1 MFITNSTLLQK
12 RWQAPGRPNIL
23 CDQRLPSRRERRK
36 AAAIHQN
43 CVWAARS
50 RPGSSER
57 ATNRVC
63 SPSELLSG
71 KNTDLGKKGD
81 FRALQ
86 VGQHTFGR
94 SFKTLLE
101 LPLGPKFS
109 WHVQCCPTDR
119 IHNQLVSDS
128 TPGRK
133 PTCSRTRD
141 RDHLPLASY
150 QRFPSQLYTR
160 EN

>member
-109 WHVQCCPTDR
+109 WHVQCAVPRTGFTTSWC
-119 IHNQLVSDS
+119 
-128 TPGRK
+128 
-133 PTCSRTRD
+133 RTRHQGGN
-141 RDHLPLASY
+141 RRAHAPETGTIS
-150 QRFPSQLYTR
+150 P
-160 EN
+160 